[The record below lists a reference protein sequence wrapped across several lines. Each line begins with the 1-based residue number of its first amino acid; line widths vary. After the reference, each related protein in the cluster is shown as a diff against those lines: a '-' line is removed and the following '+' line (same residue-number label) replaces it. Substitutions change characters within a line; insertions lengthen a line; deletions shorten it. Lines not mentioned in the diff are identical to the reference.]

1 MSDGSG
7 DFHRV
12 VFTPSGLSGEVPAD
26 STVLDAARNLG
37 VDLDSVCGGLGIC
50 GRCQIATSVG
60 SFPKWEVDS
69 SDEHLSPPGPTE
81 SEYSGRRPLKPGAR
95 LGCQAVVLGDV
106 VIDIPPESQI
116 HRPVVRKE
124 VDLRDLS
131 VAPLLSLHYVEVQ
144 EAVSRP
150 AAVLD
155 VLVESLETT
164 WNMAE
169 PGFSPTARQALEQ
182 VEIPGSMTIAV
193 RSAVGTARQPEVVAA
208 WPGFVDVIGGVA
220 IDIGSTTIAGH
231 LCDLATGAI
240 LASAGRMNP
249 QIRLGEDLMS
259 RVSYAMMNPNG
270 AEELTHLVRSA
281 LGELI
286 SELGESA
293 SLELDRILDVV
304 LVGNSVMHHLVLG
317 LDPTPLGQA
326 PFTLELSEALNTTA
340 VALDLPCA
348 SASVYVGPC
357 IAGHIGADTAA
368 AALAEGPHR
377 GETVQLLVDVGTNAE
392 IVLGNRDWQ
401 FAASS
406 PTGPAFEG
414 AQISCGQRATPGA
427 IERVLIDPSSHEPR
441 FRVIGSPLWSDE
453 PGFRASVSATGIT
466 GICGSGIID
475 AIAQLFLAGVIDVD
489 GAIGAGGGDGHIVA
503 DSRTYSYVLHAG
515 QREDGTL
522 EDVRITQNDVRA
534 VQLAKAALRAGID
547 LLMERAG
554 IEQVDDVR
562 LAGAF
567 GAHIDPLHALVL
579 GLIPDCPVESVRSVG
594 NAAGAGAVRA
604 LVSHEQR
611 TEMEAAARVVTR
623 VETAMEP
630 RFQELFVAA
639 MALPHKSASTVHLEA
654 ATRLPDRPGPDP
666 AVGKKRRR
674 RRSGGQP
681 KR

>member
-1 MSDGSG
+1 
-7 DFHRV
+7 
-12 VFTPSGLSGEVPAD
+12 
-26 STVLDAARNLG
+26 
-37 VDLDSVCGGLGIC
+37 
-50 GRCQIATSVG
+50 
-60 SFPKWEVDS
+60 
-69 SDEHLSPPGPTE
+69 
-81 SEYSGRRPLKPGAR
+81 
-95 LGCQAVVLGDV
+95 
-106 VIDIPPESQI
+106 
-116 HRPVVRKE
+116 
-124 VDLRDLS
+124 
-131 VAPLLSLHYVEVQ
+131 
-144 EAVSRP
+144 
-150 AAVLD
+150 
-155 VLVESLETT
+155 
-164 WNMAE
+164 
-169 PGFSPTARQALEQ
+169 
-182 VEIPGSMTIAV
+182 
-193 RSAVGTARQPEVVAA
+193 
-208 WPGFVDVIGGVA
+208 
-220 IDIGSTTIAGH
+220 
-231 LCDLATGAI
+231 
-240 LASAGRMNP
+240 
-249 QIRLGEDLMS
+249 
-259 RVSYAMMNPNG
+259 
-270 AEELTHLVRSA
+270 
-281 LGELI
+281 
-286 SELGESA
+286 
-293 SLELDRILDVV
+293 
-304 LVGNSVMHHLVLG
+304 VLG

-326 PFTLELSEALNTTA
+326 PFTLEISEAFNTTA
-340 VALDLPCA
+340 IALDLPCLA
-348 SASVYVGPC
+348 ASVYVGPC

-368 AALAEGPHR
+368 AALSEGPHR
-377 GETVQLLVDVGTNAE
+377 GDKVQLLVDVGTNAE

-453 PGFRASVSATGIT
+453 PGFNASVSATGIT

-475 AIAQLFLAGVIDVD
+475 AIAQLFLAGVIDAD
-489 GAIGAGGGDGHIVA
+489 GAIGAGGDNGRIVA
-503 DSRTYSYVLHAG
+503 DSRTYSYVLHTG

-611 TEMEAAARVVTR
+611 TEMEAAARVITR

-639 MALPHKSASTVHLEA
+639 MALPHKSAPTLHLAA
-654 ATRLPDRPGPDP
+654 ATSLPDRAEPDP
-666 AVGKKRRR
+666 TARKKRRR
-674 RRSGGQP
+674 RRSGAP
-681 KR
+681 PTR